1 MEPELLERQQVT
13 VPVLVVL
20 LPINFCFPE
29 IGQVPS
35 SESYGA
41 QSRFFQHSNLM
52 LCLNLTAHLDL
63 EALSFEKKLREAINE
78 S

>member
-29 IGQVPS
+29 SGQAPS
-35 SESYGA
+35 NESYSA

-63 EALSFEKKLREAINE
+63 EAFSFEKSGEKQ
-78 S
+78 